1 MILLIIC
8 MNTSLIQHNN
18 NDEYYKSQRLFKRN
32 LTSLRPSRGIPWL
45 VGLGV
50 SGPSPIS
57 LQPMRAAT
65 VAGRGSAV
73 LSVAT
78 EDDEAVEDASTV
90 TVTVLVMSGI
100 PKVSGM
106 AGCVIGCSKKTMIR
120 RIYFPGV
127 LK

>member
-8 MNTSLIQHNN
+8 MNTSLVQHNN
-18 NDEYYKSQRLFKRN
+18 NEESYKSQRLFKRN

-78 EDDEAVEDASTV
+78 EDDEAAASRI
-90 TVTVLVMSGI
+90 SGQQTHDGR
-100 PKVSGM
+100 S
-106 AGCVIGCSKKTMIR
+106 SQ
-120 RIYFPGV
+120 
-127 LK
+127 